1 MDYCKS
7 ILICGGDKRQKCMCR
22 QMLAD
27 GLNIKTFALGDEY
40 SVNTD
45 SIGSFD
51 VIILPVPVSV
61 DGINLNAP
69 LVDYSISLDDILPY
83 LSKTQTVLG
92 GMCDKINFDMTDY
105 YKSEKLQTQNAIPT
119 AEGAMRIAME
129 NCDFTLYG
137 SRCLVTGYGRIGKI
151 LSKRLLD
158 MGARVT
164 VCARKE
170 KDLAL
175 AETMGC
181 KTLPIEYIS
190 DGIGNT
196 DIIFNTIPKVI
207 ITGDIVGK
215 IKKSTPYI
223 ELASK
228 PYGIDM
234 TTAKALGRKVII
246 ASGLPG
252 KFTPESSGKILKE
265 VIMEILIQKEMEV

>member
-7 ILICGGDKRQKCMCR
+7 ILICGGDKRQKCMYR
-22 QMLAD
+22 QMLAE
-27 GLNIKTFALGDEY
+27 GLNVKTYALGGET
-40 SVNTD
+40 SVCMEN
-45 SIGSFD
+45 IGDFD
-51 VIILPVPVSV
+51 VVIFPVPVST

-69 LVDYSISLDDILPY
+69 LAENNVNLDDILSY
-83 LSKTQTVLG
+83 LSKSQTVLG
-92 GMCDKINFDMTDY
+92 GVCDKINYDMIDY

-119 AEGAMRIAME
+119 AEGALRIAME

-137 SRCLVTGYGRIGKI
+137 SKCLVTGYGRIAKI
-151 LSKRLLD
+151 LAKRLTD
-158 MGARVT
+158 MGAVVT

-181 KTLPIEYIS
+181 KALPMEYIS
-190 DGIGNT
+190 EGIQNT
-196 DIIFNTIPKVI
+196 DIIFNTVPKVI
-207 ITGDIVGK
+207 ITGNIVGK
-215 IKKSTPYI
+215 IKKTTLYI

-234 TTAKALGRKVII
+234 TSAKALSRRVII

-252 KFTPESSGKILKE
+252 KFTPESSGKTLKE
-265 VIMEILIQKEMEV
+265 IIMEILIRKETEV